1 MHSLQCIY
9 GVLQSYN
16 CGHDEAVFEATA
28 RTVGM
33 SAHKGIVYYSAS
45 GAWAPSSVSS
55 CCYFI
60 TATIPLHSTV
70 TVLLCYH
77 K

>member
-45 GAWAPSSVSS
+45 GAWAPSSVSFLLLLYY
-55 CCYFI
+55 CYYF
-60 TATIPLHSTV
+60 TTFHCHCTIMLP
-70 TVLLCYH
+70 
-77 K
+77 